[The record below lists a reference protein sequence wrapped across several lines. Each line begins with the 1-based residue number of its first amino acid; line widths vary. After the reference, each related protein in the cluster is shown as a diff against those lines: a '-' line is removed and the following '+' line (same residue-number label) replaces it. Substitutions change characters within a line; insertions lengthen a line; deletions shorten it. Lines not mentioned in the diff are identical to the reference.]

1 MISDLKTILYNHA
14 VINLNYDCA
23 CTFVIIIF
31 NLIIIIKYL
40 VLL

>member
-14 VINLNYDCA
+14 VINLNYDYA

-31 NLIIIIKYL
+31 NLLLLKIIYY
-40 VLL
+40 